1 MKKYFIFLV
10 LLKAKIFARLF
21 YRFAVRRVGEVPS
34 DPWDHL
40 RLIVFLNHTSL
51 FEWLYTGMLP
61 IKMLWRIAGHGVVP
75 AADKTLKRPIVGKFF
90 SLLAQH
96 VVPITRRPDET
107 WRQVLVR
114 IDDPE
119 SMMLI
124 LPEGRMKRADGLD
137 SHGRPMSVRGGVAD
151 IIRGIDEGR
160 ILFGY
165 AGGLHHVQVPGQHLP
180 RLFKRLE
187 MTLEVMDLQHY
198 QAAIDA
204 NKDSRTFK
212 AAVKRDLERRK
223 ERWCRPFNVTTT
235 DTPAANSNL

>member
-10 LLKAKIFARLF
+10 LLKAKLFARLF
-21 YRFAVRRVGEVPS
+21 YRFSMRRVGKVPA
-34 DPWDHL
+34 DPWDHV

-51 FEWLYTGMLP
+51 FEWLYIGIVP
-61 IKMLWRIAGHGVVP
+61 VKMCWQIAKHGVVP
-75 AADKTLKRPIVGKFF
+75 AADKTLRRPIVGKFF

-107 WRQVLVR
+107 WKQVLDR
-114 IDDPE
+114 INDPE

-151 IIRGIDEGR
+151 VIRGFDNGR
-160 ILFGY
+160 MLFGY
-165 AGGLHHVQVPGQHLP
+165 AAGLHHVQVPGQHFP

-187 MTLEVMDLQHY
+187 MTVEVVDLVDY
-198 QAAIDA
+198 EGSIDA
-204 NKDSRTFK
+204 DKASRTFK
-212 AAVKRDLERRK
+212 EAVKRDLEERK
-223 ERWCRPFNVTTT
+223 AKWCHSFVSDGVTQ
-235 DTPAANSNL
+235 